1 MPGGKG
7 SPGKG
12 GKAPAGKSSKGGKG
26 GASRSGAPRRAPGP
40 APAAQGRS
48 GGGGRSAAAIKAAP
62 GRPATATEPPRL
74 RTRYAQELRTA
85 LQKDLDL
92 PNPMLVP
99 RMEKIVI
106 NMGVGRA
113 VAQPSLLEGAVRD
126 LSLISGQ
133 KPVVTKAKKS
143 IAAFKL
149 RQGNAIGAKVT
160 LRGDRMWE
168 FFDRLISLA
177 IPRIRD
183 FRGLS
188 PKGFDGRGN
197 YTFGVNEQL
206 IFPEIDYDKIDAP
219 RGMDVTIV
227 TTARTDDEGRALL
240 DAFGFPFRREGAA

>member
-1 MPGGKG
+1 M
-7 SPGKG
+7 
-12 GKAPAGKSSKGGKG
+12 
-26 GASRSGAPRRAPGP
+26 RA
-40 APAAQGRS
+40 
-48 GGGGRSAAAIKAAP
+48 
-62 GRPATATEPPRL
+62 
-74 RTRYAQELRTA
+74 RYAAEVKSA
-85 LQKDLDL
+85 LQSELGL

-126 LSLISGQ
+126 LSLITGQ

-206 IFPEIDYDKIDAP
+206 IFPEIDYDKVDAP
-219 RGMDVTIV
+219 RGMDLTIV
-227 TTARTDDEGRALL
+227 TTARSDDEGRALL
-240 DAFGFPFRREGAA
+240 EAFGFPFRREGAA

>member
-1 MPGGKG
+1 
-7 SPGKG
+7 
-12 GKAPAGKSSKGGKG
+12 
-26 GASRSGAPRRAPGP
+26 
-40 APAAQGRS
+40 
-48 GGGGRSAAAIKAAP
+48 
-62 GRPATATEPPRL
+62 
-74 RTRYAQELRTA
+74 
-85 LQKDLDL
+85 
-92 PNPMLVP
+92 MLVP

-106 NMGVGRA
+106 NMGVGKA
-113 VAQPSLLEGAVRD
+113 VAQASLLEGAVRD
-126 LSLISGQ
+126 LSVISGQ
-133 KPVVTKAKKS
+133 KPIVTKAKQS

-227 TTARTDDEGRALL
+227 TTARTDGEGRALL
-240 DAFGFPFRREGAA
+240 DAFGFPFRKEGAA